1 VVGGGEVA
9 GVRLGDDVHLI
20 DNHTTAHSPALTAS
34 AAPNR
39 ATTVMRRIDHGAACA
54 GCGVAGPWLWWFAWS
69 WECE

>member
-1 VVGGGEVA
+1 LRGHA
-9 GVRLGDDVHLI
+9 HLI
-20 DNHTTAHSPALTAS
+20 DNHTTAQRPALIAS

-69 WECE
+69 CECESAMQECYIIT